1 MGDPNRDLCFIPATG
16 GSVSCIE
23 DADETVSRPVWS
35 TDGRVIFVGGRGLTE
50 NQLELV
56 RYASPKPSSAN
67 KQDWTDQGAVT
78 DTLHG
83 QRAGDSVF
91 YASFSPDGKQLAFT
105 ANWKQ
110 VFPYLLIATVKG
122 GQIEREGI
130 HLRPRVRRR
139 VAARWQA
146 AAVVLRRLT
155 ATAKARW
162 PWSTR
167 RIRRSWTSSVQA
179 VARAG
184 RPATS
189 DRSRPQVLC
198 GACRR
203 QVSRGAAFCP
213 GCGAPVSGGEVALD
227 VVLPDG
233 VRVPLTGTLS
243 IGRSA
248 DNAIQL
254 DDRSVSRH
262 HARVAAAKGGAFVE
276 DAGSTHGTFLDGRPI
291 GGRTGCATVRGSMS
305 ATSSSG
311 SSVGVTRAR
320 PAARSSCVPAQACS
334 SPRWGRARSTTRRRR
349 SAFGPRCARAG
360 R

>member
-1 MGDPNRDLCFIPATG
+1 MYRGCRRDRQPARLVDRRARDLRRGARTDREPAR
-16 GSVSCIE
+16 
-23 DADETVSRPVWS
+23 AR
-35 TDGRVIFVGGRGLTE
+35 
-50 NQLELV
+50 

-110 VFPYLLIATVKG
+110 VFPYLLIATVRAVRSRTRRHSPPSAGATSRG
-122 GQIEREGI
+122 GPMASS
-130 HLRPRVRRR
+130 LRSFC
-139 VAARWQA
+139 A
-146 AAVVLRRLT
+146 RRLT

-233 VRVPLTGTLS
+233 VRVRSPARS
-243 IGRSA
+243 RSA
-248 DNAIQL
+248 APPTTRSSSTIVPCRATTRGWPPRRAVRSSRTP
-254 DDRSVSRH
+254 DRRTEPSSTG
-262 HARVAAAKGGAFVE
+262 ARSAVA
-276 DAGSTHGTFLDGRPI
+276 P
-291 GGRTGCATVRGSMS
+291 GCATVRGSMS